1 MKCLYNSIIST
12 IPLFDQNPSFLLIVF
27 PSMSDLTLNAQHRCF
42 GGSVSYYQHFSQM
55 CNAPMRFS
63 LFLPP
68 QANKNPV
75 PVLYFLS
82 GLTCTEEN
90 FTVKS
95 GVQRDAAELGI
106 AIVAPDTSPRNT
118 GISGEDTDYDLGTG
132 AGFYV
137 DATQSPWKAHYQMYS
152 YVVEELPRLVESNFP
167 IIAEKRGIFGHSMG
181 GHGALICALR
191 NPNRYLS
198 VSAFAPIAAPKQCAW
213 GKKAFSNY
221 LGEEETGNNYDAT
234 ELVKQKTWLDKPILI
249 DQGTEDNFLAQ
260 KQLLPE
266 KFAEACESV
275 GQSLNLR
282 YQEGYDHSYF
292 FITSFI
298 REHLQHHAQFLLS

>member
-1 MKCLYNSIIST
+1 MPK
-12 IPLFDQNPSFLLIVF
+12 
-27 PSMSDLTLNAQHRCF
+27 LTLNAQHRCF
-42 GGSVSYYQHFSQM
+42 GGSVSYYQHSSQV
-55 CNAPMRFS
+55 CHGPMRFS

-68 QANKNPV
+68 QAKDHSV
-75 PVLYFLS
+75 PILYFLS

-106 AIVAPDTSPRNT
+106 AIIAPDTSPRNT
-118 GISGEDTDYDLGTG
+118 GIPGEETDYDLGTG

-137 DATQSPWKAHYQMYS
+137 DATESPWQAHYQMYS
-152 YVVEELPRLVESNFP
+152 YVVEELPRLVESEFP
-167 IIAEKRGIFGHSMG
+167 ILPDKRGIFGHSMG

-213 GKKAFSNY
+213 GQKAFSYY
-221 LGEEETGNNYDAT
+221 LGNNERLWQDYDAT
-234 ELVKQKTWLDKPILI
+234 ELVQQKTWVDKPILI

-260 KQLLPE
+260 QQLLPE
-266 KFAEACESV
+266 KFAAACKSV
-275 GQSLNLR
+275 GQPLNLH

-292 FITSFI
+292 FIMSFM
-298 REHLQHHAQFLLS
+298 RKHLEHHAQFLLG